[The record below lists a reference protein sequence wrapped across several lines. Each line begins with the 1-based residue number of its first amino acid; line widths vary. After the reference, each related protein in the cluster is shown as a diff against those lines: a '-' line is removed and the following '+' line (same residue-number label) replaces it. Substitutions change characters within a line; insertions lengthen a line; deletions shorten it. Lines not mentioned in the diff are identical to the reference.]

1 MNTIV
6 LLDRNHQK
14 VLKKITNTPY
24 FFYNTGNSEIHLRS
38 LVLALLYK
46 FLWFKESLRVLY
58 YYVEIKNLAP
68 KIIISFQDTN
78 LNVLRLSRLFRNVKF
93 IIVQNSFRPPGFYGS
108 IKLKKT
114 DVFFKY
120 SPIVDFNLCDNEI
133 SIKTYKYYGQKSNF
147 KISGSVIFIS
157 QFRNYSN
164 EKLKSVTKNYLA
176 QTPNIKLKEKFNH
189 LEYQEKYLKFL
200 SSNFS
205 KEADNFF
212 YKSAY
217 RDGIGFKK
225 QEESNYFK
233 RYNISEI
240 DCSTIDIIMSDDNN
254 IFLTIDSTMIFELL
268 SHGKKVL
275 IYPYRDIFMNL
286 DMKPHMKIMEQKFPF
301 LFISKDL
308 KDFNLKYHNL
318 LNKNQIDYEKEISL
332 FMDLKEL
339 SLDSLQI

>member
-1 MNTIV
+1 MNNVV

-24 FFYNTGNSEIHLRS
+24 FFYNTENSEIHLRS

-58 YYVEIKNLAP
+58 YYVEIKKLAP

-78 LNVLRLSRLFRNVKF
+78 LNVLRLSRLFKNVRF
-93 IIVQNSFRPPGFYGS
+93 IIVQDSYRPPGFYGA

-133 SIKTYKYYGQKSNF
+133 SIKTFKYYGQRSKV
-147 KISGSVIFIS
+147 KISNSVIFIS

-164 EKLKSVTKNYLA
+164 EKLKSVTKSYLA
-176 QTPNIKLKEKFNH
+176 QIPDVELKKEFNF
-189 LEYQEKYLKFL
+189 LKYQEKYLQFL

-205 KEADNFF
+205 KEADNLF

-217 RDGIGFKK
+217 RDGSRFSKK
-225 QEESNYFK
+225 EESNYF
-233 RYNISEI
+233 RQHNMSEI
-240 DCSTIDIIMSDDNN
+240 DCSTFDILMSGDDN

-268 SHGKKVL
+268 SYRKKVL
-275 IYPYRDIFMNL
+275 IYPYRDIYVNL
-286 DMKPHMKIMEQKFPF
+286 EMKPHLKILEQKFPF

-318 LNKNQIDYEKEISL
+318 LGKNQADYEKEISL
-332 FMDLKEL
+332 FVDLPEL
-339 SLDSLQI
+339 SLNNL